1 MGVKPHDRASRRR
14 AAAAGFLLACA
25 SLLVLTP
32 PAAAAP
38 AKLPAPDAC
47 VDGSRRT
54 APPEDEGK
62 DPGLC
67 SSARLLRQP
76 LVSGAEAALLEL
88 DSETDVT
95 HYLLDLELIPE
106 YSRQRRWRRCAWRA

>member
-1 MGVKPHDRASRRR
+1 VSVGPHDRAGRRR
-14 AAAAGFLLACA
+14 AAAAEFLLACS

-32 PAAAAP
+32 PAVAAP
-38 AKLPAPDAC
+38 AASPPPDAC
-47 VDGSRRT
+47 VDGERSA
-54 APPEDEGK
+54 APPDDEGK

-76 LVSGAEAALLEL
+76 LVRGGEAALLEL

-95 HYLLDLELIPE
+95 HYLLDLELIPSAPSTS
-106 YSRQRRWRRCAWRA
+106 SRPRTVS